1 MVFHGEPSTSR
12 YAFTGRGCSFKQVT
26 FFTTFRLITSLTFDL
41 LTSISNQFIVA
52 TARNSAQ
59 TLCHKLEKL
68 LWESGRVN
76 FTHGHIAAVMYVR
89 RGQMNIIIIIINKV
103 LIKVTLNKLIAGA
116 LYIKCVRLSWPLV
129 GFWAHFKSPHFH
141 SFIHSFISFIHSHL
155 RLKRCESTG
164 LTVNSRMTIETEMS
178 LNADGNTAVTASL
191 TAADRLFHARDAATG
206 NERSNRVD
214 RRLDGT
220 NSVGDAAEYN
230 LCCKLSHCMP
240 RKLVNLRRNYSK
252 MKKADS

>member
-1 MVFHGEPSTSR
+1 MANRQLVDMRSLWG
-12 YAFTGRGCSFKQVT
+12 GCSFKQVT

-89 RGQMNIIIIIINKV
+89 RGQMNIIINKV

-116 LYIKCVRLSWPLV
+116 LYIKCVRLSRPLV

-164 LTVNSRMTIETEMS
+164 LTVNSRMTIETKMS
-178 LNADGNTAVTASL
+178 LNADGNTAVTACLWQQLTDCSMRVMLLRETNGQTELTDGL
-191 TAADRLFHARDAATG
+191 TALTAWVTRQNTTCVA
-206 NERSNRVD
+206 N
-214 RRLDGT
+214 
-220 NSVGDAAEYN
+220 
-230 LCCKLSHCMP
+230 
-240 RKLVNLRRNYSK
+240 
-252 MKKADS
+252 